1 MALIDATMVLLVLF
15 AHNLTLAPIY
25 TKAISILPT
34 LVGFVAKSVPHISK
48 GERHKGYRICDIA
61 FEHFHSS
68 HLRFLLLTKAIIVFM
83 AGERPGAISRL
94 DDLTATVPSNPLC
107 FTVQTRARHT
117 TATRRIS

>member
-1 MALIDATMVLLVLF
+1 MVLLVLF

-83 AGERPGAISRL
+83 AGERPDAISRL
-94 DDLTATVPSNPLC
+94 LLSLPIHCALR
-107 FTVQTRARHT
+107 FRHVHDILLP
-117 TATRRIS
+117 RGEYRD